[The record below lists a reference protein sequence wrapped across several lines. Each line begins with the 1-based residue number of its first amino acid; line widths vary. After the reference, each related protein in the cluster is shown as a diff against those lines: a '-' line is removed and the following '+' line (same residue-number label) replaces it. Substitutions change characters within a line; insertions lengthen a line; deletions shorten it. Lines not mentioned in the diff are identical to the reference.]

1 MSGFLQPESDNAVPF
16 LEPDV
21 QTNDETMDS
30 GTNAGGFL
38 EPETDVRQTADDPKE
53 EEEDQEEEVTAKEEE
68 EEDQEKEAKEGGRR
82 RSRRRTLRSRVVMW
96 RIPGSSWT
104 PRPLEEWTVHRTD
117 LGKISGWSHSQFYF
131 KKEDFYMSPELLELG
146 PNSVSSVTLE
156 LLELGPNSVS
166 SVTELSGLV
175 VTWFRYR
182 GTTEPLSSAAW

>member
-68 EEDQEKEAKEGGRR
+68 EEDQEKEAKEGGEEEVKEEDPEVDVEDPWKLLDATAVGR
-82 RSRRRTLRSRVVMW
+82 MD
-96 RIPGSSWT
+96 
-104 PRPLEEWTVHRTD
+104 RPQDR
-117 LGKISGWSHSQFYF
+117 LGQNFRLVPQSI
-131 KKEDFYMSPELLELG
+131 LL
-146 PNSVSSVTLE
+146 
-156 LLELGPNSVS
+156 
-166 SVTELSGLV
+166 
-175 VTWFRYR
+175 
-182 GTTEPLSSAAW
+182 

>member
-68 EEDQEKEAKEGGRR
+68 EDQEKEAKEGGEEEVKEEDPEVEGGDVEDPWKLLDATAVGR
-82 RSRRRTLRSRVVMW
+82 MD
-96 RIPGSSWT
+96 
-104 PRPLEEWTVHRTD
+104 RPQDR
-117 LGKISGWSHSQFYF
+117 LGQNFR
-131 KKEDFYMSPELLELG
+131 
-146 PNSVSSVTLE
+146 
-156 LLELGPNSVS
+156 
-166 SVTELSGLV
+166 LV
-175 VTWFRYR
+175 
-182 GTTEPLSSAAW
+182 PLSILL